1 MVDIKAILETAIEN
15 RASDV
20 HINVGMP
27 PVLRR
32 DTELIATEFPPVTN
46 QDARGMVLA
55 MVGLDPIESV
65 PRFTLEGILGQDN
78 SLFLWDGVSLI
89 AVTIGL
95 FAIPEIIDLAGRLP
109 RVPHGSATVSF
120 G

>member
-1 MVDIKAILETAIEN
+1 MLEIKAILETAIEN

-55 MVGLDPIESV
+55 MVGPEKIKKFEEVRDLDFS
-65 PRFTLEGILGQDN
+65 T
-78 SLFLWDGVSLI
+78 
-89 AVTIGL
+89 
-95 FAIPEIIDLAGRLP
+95 AIPGGHRFRVNAHFQRDTVAISFRVIPNQVHTIDDLHLPPIIKEL
-109 RVPHGSATVSF
+109 
-120 G
+120 